1 MNNIDDDILYKIE
14 ENRNGNENISV
25 SNNFNNLII
34 LKNVL
39 NEKKRFKI
47 LKRKRIKFNEKR
59 KRLNYYDKLFRY
71 NNERER
77 KILPSTNFSSL
88 KLKKDDDDTQNLIIV
103 SSFEKKSSISK
114 ERRRIRM
121 IAFSKKHKTNSLN

>member
-1 MNNIDDDILYKIE
+1 MQSK
-14 ENRNGNENISV
+14 
-25 SNNFNNLII
+25 
-34 LKNVL
+34 
-39 NEKKRFKI
+39 
-47 LKRKRIKFNEKR
+47 KR